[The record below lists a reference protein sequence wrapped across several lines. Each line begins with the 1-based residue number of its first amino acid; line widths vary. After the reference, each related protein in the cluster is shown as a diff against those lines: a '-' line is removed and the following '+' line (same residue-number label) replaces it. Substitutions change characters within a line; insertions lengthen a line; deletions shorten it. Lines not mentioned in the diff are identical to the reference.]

1 VSADDL
7 RPRSRTTSSEAPP
20 PDPMALA
27 THAASLVQSNTGY
40 KELPGQDQR
49 DVLVNLSE
57 VGCWATG
64 LTT

>member
-1 VSADDL
+1 
-7 RPRSRTTSSEAPP
+7 
-20 PDPMALA
+20 MALA